1 MKGSRLDLR
10 ERERI
15 CFYLLMLLDRWKREF
30 GAFLLVS
37 EVRALTRPIGF
48 DFYLKDSFP
57 RS

>member
-1 MKGSRLDLR
+1 MKGSKLDQR

-37 EVRALTRPIGF
+37 EVRALTRPVGF
-48 DFYLKDSFP
+48 YFYLKDSLP
-57 RS
+57 

>member
-10 ERERI
+10 ERESI
-15 CFYLLMLLDRWKREF
+15 CFYLVMLLDREF

-48 DFYLKDSFP
+48 DFYLTSDSVLYE
-57 RS
+57 